1 MKEKL
6 PVIRYAYKVTA
17 ENVGTGTID
26 VVGIFGED
34 DNDSVKFRDEVQ
46 AWLARGCSKI
56 TVRVNSRGGCLFTA
70 FAMYDALRAARAAA
84 CEVVAEV
91 HGVAASAATVFL
103 MGASAIY
110 MSENSQLMVHAPST
124 CVWGHL
130 DELQE
135 QVDAL
140 RDAWLRM
147 AELYAARMGQT
158 VEQLAEQL
166 RRDTWFT
173 AQQAIDAGLAD
184 GLVPAFNLPAEP
196 EEKPAGGLRQAA
208 RDIARATS
216 SWLLPRKRT
225 ALANAPAE
233 PGESN
238 PAATPRSRWTPCAMR
253 GFAWRSFTLPAW
265 GRPWSNWLSSSGGTP
280 GLPLSRL
287 STQASLMVSCL
298 PSTCL
303 LSRRKSPPVGCVR
316 PRATS
321 PALLLHGCCPA
332 SAPPLRMPRLSPAR
346 ATPQLPLCRSCS
358 SALLCRLSNW
368 GICGGLSLR
377 RSGNC

>member
-56 TVRVNSRGGCLFTA
+56 TVRVNSLGGCLFTA

-110 MSENSQLMVHAPST
+110 MSESSQLMIHAPST

-140 RDAWLRM
+140 RESWQRM
-147 AELYAARMGQT
+147 AELYAERAGRPA
-158 VEQLAEQL
+158 EQLADQL
-166 RRDTWFT
+166 KRDTWYT

-184 GLVPAFNLPAEP
+184 GLVPAFNLSAEP

-216 SWLLPRKRT
+216 SWLLPRKRV
-225 ALANAPAE
+225 ALANDSAE

-238 PAATPRSRWTPCAMR
+238 PAATTLQVMCQRIAQQTEQLGDLR
-253 GFAWRSFTLPAW
+253 GAL
-265 GRPWSNWLSSSGGTP
+265 
-280 GLPLSRL
+280 
-287 STQASLMVSCL
+287 
-298 PSTCL
+298 
-303 LSRRKSPPVGCVR
+303 
-316 PRATS
+316 ATS
-321 PALLLHGCCPA
+321 KQELSAAQAANAEADTRAAVAEERAHKAEQQLEIERAGIAARIEQAVAERLAATPAPVAPAPAEPVAPRVLGDAQVQALIRQGRTGALLEY
-332 SAPPLRMPRLSPAR
+332 SAISPAAMQQVTR
-346 ATPQLPLCRSCS
+346 
-358 SALLCRLSNW
+358 LL
-368 GICGGLSLR
+368 GT
-377 RSGNC
+377 

>member
-34 DNDSVKFRDEVQ
+34 DNDSIKFRDEVQ

-103 MGASAIY
+103 MGASSIY
-110 MSENSQLMVHAPST
+110 MSENSQLMIHAPST

-147 AELYAARMGQT
+147 AELYSARMGQP
-158 VEQLAEQL
+158 VEQLAELLQ
-166 RRDTWFT
+166 RDTWFT

-196 EEKPAGGLRQAA
+196 EEKTAGGLRQVAQ
-208 RDIARATS
+208 DIARATS
-216 SWLLPRKRT
+216 SWLLPRKRS
-225 ALANAPAE
+225 ALADAPAE

-238 PAATPRSRWTPCAMR
+238 PAATTLQVMQQRIALQAEQMGDLRGALATSEQELSAAQAANAAADTRAAAAEERAHKAEQQLKLERAGITARIEQAVAERLAAIPAPVAPAPAEPVAPRVLGDAQVQ
-253 GFAWRSFTLPAW
+253 ALIQQ
-265 GRPWSNWLSSSGGTP
+265 GRTG
-280 GLPLSRL
+280 
-287 STQASLMVSCL
+287 A
-298 PSTCL
+298 L
-303 LSRRKSPPVGCVR
+303 LEYS
-316 PRATS
+316 ATS
-321 PALLLHGCCPA
+321 PAAMQQVTRLLA
-332 SAPPLRMPRLSPAR
+332 
-346 ATPQLPLCRSCS
+346 
-358 SALLCRLSNW
+358 N
-368 GICGGLSLR
+368 
-377 RSGNC
+377 